1 MEYTVI
7 KDLIERKTLKQF
19 KAGDKYPCCDA
30 ARAAFLIEHG
40 YIAPIEQPK
49 DADKPEKTDKP
60 QKAPAKR
67 TTKAKKA

>member
-1 MEYTVI
+1 MNYLVI

-49 DADKPEKTDKP
+49 DAEKPEKTDKP

>member
-1 MEYTVI
+1 MDYLVV

-49 DADKPEKTDKP
+49 DAEKPEKTDKP